1 MHHNVNYTYVRMY
14 ISDKKNYLKVSN
26 NILNS
31 ACEAS
36 TPRQAGRA
44 STCPQITIMDLVHH
58 ALQANP
64 REGQT
69 GDSDL
74 RLHHIPEEF

>member
-1 MHHNVNYTYVRMY
+1 MHHNVNCTYVRMY
-14 ISDKKNYLKVSN
+14 ISDLKKLSKRLKQYSK
-26 NILNS
+26 LCLPGQY
-31 ACEAS
+31 AKAS
-36 TPRQAGRA
+36 RAGQY
-44 STCPQITIMDLVHH
+44 TT